1 MTRREKVLGGVM
13 IVGVL
18 LVWGAMAFYS
28 VSLLLSVLG
37 VSGGLVIGIS
47 VATTLAFEVLA
58 IAVMRAVAAAG
69 WGGRDR

>member
-1 MTRREKVLGGVM
+1 MNRREKVLGGVM